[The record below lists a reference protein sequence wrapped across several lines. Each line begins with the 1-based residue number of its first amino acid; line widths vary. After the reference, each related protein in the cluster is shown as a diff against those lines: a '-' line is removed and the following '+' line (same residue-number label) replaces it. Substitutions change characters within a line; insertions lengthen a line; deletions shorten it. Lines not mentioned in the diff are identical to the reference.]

1 MLIWTWWKWN
11 RRVCL
16 WAVIATLLMTKENCH
31 SRVLFLLPW
40 PLPKFSSS
48 HWKAYLS
55 EFSHGNI
62 HPSHFDPLM
71 PLTSWGLLL
80 SLNRWR
86 MLSPIED
93 EVRGGS
99 SVALMLRSASLS
111 LSCYDCTF
119 SPRICVRR
127 NPFHRERLG
136 VENITYNRV
145 WMANLKELHIS
156 ARYSLLLRL
165 APSPPFISNK
175 IYLFLTKSL
184 YGQEYRKVRPG
195 ASQSSR
201 LVSGPSGR
209 VLIKKHRM

>member
-1 MLIWTWWKWN
+1 MRIWTWWKWN

-16 WAVIATLLMTKENCH
+16 WAVITTLLMTKANCH
-31 SRVLFLLPW
+31 SRILFLPPW

-93 EVRGGS
+93 EVKRRVIGCS
-99 SVALMLRSASLS
+99 YTSFSFPFSLS
-111 LSCYDCTF
+111 WYDCTF

-127 NPFHRERLG
+127 NPFQRERLG

-184 YGQEYRKVRPG
+184 YG
-195 ASQSSR
+195 
-201 LVSGPSGR
+201 
-209 VLIKKHRM
+209 

>member
-1 MLIWTWWKWN
+1 MKQKGLPLGGYFHPFWWQ
-11 RRVCL
+11 RRSVN
-16 WAVIATLLMTKENCH
+16 A
-31 SRVLFLLPW
+31 R
-40 PLPKFSSS
+40 FSSYHHGLS
-48 HWKAYLS
+48 PNFHPLTEKLIYLS
-55 EFSHGNI
+55 S
-62 HPSHFDPLM
+62 LM
-71 PLTSWGLLL
+71 ETFILRTLTSWGLLL

-99 SVALMLRSASLS
+99 SVALVLRSASLS

-136 VENITYNRV
+136 VKNITYNRV

-156 ARYSLLLRL
+156 ARYSLFLRL

-175 IYLFLTKSL
+175 IYLFLIQSL
-184 YGQEYRKVRPG
+184 YG
-195 ASQSSR
+195 
-201 LVSGPSGR
+201 
-209 VLIKKHRM
+209 